1 MGNTAGQ
8 GNAAYDGGAAASA
21 GNAAPGSA
29 AAQPPVIPGL
39 HPETQELL
47 TARYGSSATRDDRP
61 KERHGRP
68 ATVRYPFEALI
79 LGLIAAYA
87 MLGILFETVFLL
99 GPGFPVE
106 PDSSRHQGL
115 SAGLWN
121 RFLGSVTA
129 VGYLMLFAL
138 LPVILVGGPLA
149 AGVARALR
157 TMRNQGLHVLGFAV
171 AGFLT
176 PMPAVLLMGLG
187 GTGAGFASWLLF
199 GGAGALCAA
208 VGRLAI
214 WKLVEVTPAEAPAA

>member
-39 HPETQELL
+39 HPEIQELL
-47 TARYGSSATRDDRP
+47 TARYGSSAPRDDRP
-61 KERHGRP
+61 EERHGRP
-68 ATVRYPFEALI
+68 ATVRYPLEALI

-87 MLGILFETVFLL
+87 MLGILFETAFLL
-99 GPGFPVE
+99 GPEFPVE

-115 SAGLWN
+115 PAGLWN

-157 TMRNQGLHVLGFAV
+157 TVRNQGLHVLGFAV

-187 GTGAGFASWLLF
+187 GTGSGFASLVLF
-199 GGAGALCAA
+199 GGAGALCAV

-214 WKLVEVTPAEAPAA
+214 WKLVEVTPAE